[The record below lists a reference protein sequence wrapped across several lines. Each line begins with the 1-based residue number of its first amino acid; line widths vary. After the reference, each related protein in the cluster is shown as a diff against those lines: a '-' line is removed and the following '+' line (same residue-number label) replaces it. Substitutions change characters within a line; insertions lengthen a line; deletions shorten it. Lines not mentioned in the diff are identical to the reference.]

1 MAETEVFVKYGLLD
15 RAIDHLRRVF
25 ELQPHDLAAREKLS
39 DVLAQLGR
47 RPEAAAELMH
57 MARYL
62 ADSDRAAAVK
72 LARRALELDPSAEQA
87 RALVEGGAPASA
99 SPSSAAA
106 GRGGEQGR
114 PTGSQDVLVASSE
127 DIVNADDVEIEVDPY
142 GGGPDVLAFE
152 DDPLSEVNRSRSLA
166 DGELVAEMEQ
176 VDFFIEQAMPDEA
189 GALLTELQHR
199 FGQSAVIDRKMHEV
213 RQLADGGQGAIP
225 GVPATMIDAPSRRHS
240 GPVARVAGGGTADL
254 STHGD
259 LGIAYKEMGLWDP
272 AIEEF
277 KILGRDP
284 RRQVFALTMIGEC
297 LEAKGSLTDAVIR
310 FKEALNCPQASA
322 TETTVLY
329 YLLGDAFERL
339 SDRPEALYFYEK
351 VSRRDPRFREVAAK
365 LVALRPPSAKQA

>member
-1 MAETEVFVKYGLLD
+1 
-15 RAIDHLRRVF
+15 
-25 ELQPHDLAAREKLS
+25 
-39 DVLAQLGR
+39 
-47 RPEAAAELMH
+47 
-57 MARYL
+57 
-62 ADSDRAAAVK
+62 
-72 LARRALELDPSAEQA
+72 
-87 RALVEGGAPASA
+87 
-99 SPSSAAA
+99 
-106 GRGGEQGR
+106 
-114 PTGSQDVLVASSE
+114 
-127 DIVNADDVEIEVDPY
+127 
-142 GGGPDVLAFE
+142 
-152 DDPLSEVNRSRSLA
+152 
-166 DGELVAEMEQ
+166 MEQ

-225 GVPATMIDAPSRRHS
+225 GVPATMIDAPSRRNS

-329 YLLGDAFERL
+329 YLLGGAFERL
-339 SDRPEALYFYEK
+339 NDRPEALYFYEK